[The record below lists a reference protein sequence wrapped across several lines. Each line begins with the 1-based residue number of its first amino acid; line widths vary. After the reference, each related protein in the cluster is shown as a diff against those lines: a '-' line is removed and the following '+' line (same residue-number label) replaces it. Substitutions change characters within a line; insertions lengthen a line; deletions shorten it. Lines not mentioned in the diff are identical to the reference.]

1 MGILNKIEIVRQQLH
16 ALLDEN
22 ANYDI
27 IVNKSVELD
36 VLISS
41 YYRVL
46 QNGC

>member
-1 MGILNKIEIVRQQLH
+1 MGILNKIEMVRQQLH

-22 ANYDI
+22 ANYDT

-41 YYRVL
+41 YYGAQLRE
-46 QNGC
+46 C